1 MTLTSTDNGLILG
14 EDGKVRPLWAA
25 SDPLMRQY
33 YDEEWGMPVTDEQ
46 GVYERIVLEGFQVG
60 LSWATVLRKRE
71 NFREAFHNF
80 EVDTVASFGEEKVE
94 ELLQNAGIIRQ
105 RAKINAAINNA
116 RATQAL
122 REEGGLPQL
131 VWSFKPEVTPRP
143 LSMSEVATVS
153 EESKALAK
161 ALKKK
166 GFSFVGPTTMYAL
179 MEAIGIIDN
188 HVVGSHRRGTSGIW
202 GE

>member
-80 EVDTVASFGEEKVE
+80 EVDTVASFGEDKVE

-122 REEGGLPQL
+122 REEGGLPHL

-143 LSMSEVATVS
+143 QSMSEVATVS

-166 GFSFVGPTTMYAL
+166 GFSFVGPTTIYAL